1 MKITKSKLSK
11 TQKVHIA
18 VIVLGIIFVILSGF
32 HSNIWFDEAYSVGI
46 ADRSFE
52 EIWTIGGH
60 DVHPVLYYWVL
71 KIISIIIKA
80 WGVTTVA
87 GKILAYRIFSMIPI
101 VILGILGYTH
111 IRKDFGEKVGIIF
124 SFLVFFIPEV
134 AIYANEIRM
143 YSWGMLAISILAIYA
158 YRLAK
163 ASNSQESNKKENNN
177 KYSNDYIKNN
187 GISNNKESNTKD
199 WIIFFLASISSIYL
213 HYYGL
218 MAAGII
224 NMCLLIYFIKNKRK
238 GDTIKILIFG
248 VIQALAYLPWL
259 VYLVSQ
265 LKTISNGFWIGF
277 KFPDT
282 IIEILS
288 SQFIGELNYYVGFI
302 FSIALYIYLGIT
314 LHKTKED
321 KTPVKFSIGIYVG
334 VILAALIMTILL
346 TTSILYYRYLFIVTG
361 LYIFTI
367 SFILSKEK
375 NPKVI
380 WGICVL
386 IVILATWNNIKLIKA
401 NYDEN
406 NLKQFEYLQENVQ
419 SGDIIVYEEIGHGST
434 VAVWFPDNRQYF
446 YNEGNWGVEE
456 AYKAFGENYST
467 EVTTDFLDELS
478 GRIWIIDKADKPLYN
493 KLFNNDK
500 YTVISEKLQ
509 YTGYHWY
516 CLNMI
521 LVEKN

>member
-1 MKITKSKLSK
+1 MKITKIKLSK

-334 VILAALIMTILL
+334 VILA
-346 TTSILYYRYLFIVTG
+346 
-361 LYIFTI
+361 
-367 SFILSKEK
+367 
-375 NPKVI
+375 
-380 WGICVL
+380 
-386 IVILATWNNIKLIKA
+386 TWNNIKLIKA

-434 VAVWFPDNRQYF
+434 VAVWFPDKRQYF